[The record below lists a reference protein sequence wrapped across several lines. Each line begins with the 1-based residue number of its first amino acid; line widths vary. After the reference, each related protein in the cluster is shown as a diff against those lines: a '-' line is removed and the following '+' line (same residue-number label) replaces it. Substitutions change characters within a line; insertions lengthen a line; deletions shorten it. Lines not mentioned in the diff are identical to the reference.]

1 MGHFEKEVHD
11 FLTSIFAAVDMTII
25 MAFSEFLG
33 MLRYD
38 FFSGWI
44 LRQKA
49 QMVMKILNYFYQE
62 HLA

>member
-38 FFSGWI
+38 FFTCREAARSCRTVG
-44 LRQKA
+44 RK
-49 QMVMKILNYFYQE
+49 
-62 HLA
+62 

>member
-1 MGHFEKEVHD
+1 MIDMFGWVILRKKVSD

-38 FFSGWI
+38 FFTCREAARSCRTVG
-44 LRQKA
+44 RK
-49 QMVMKILNYFYQE
+49 
-62 HLA
+62 